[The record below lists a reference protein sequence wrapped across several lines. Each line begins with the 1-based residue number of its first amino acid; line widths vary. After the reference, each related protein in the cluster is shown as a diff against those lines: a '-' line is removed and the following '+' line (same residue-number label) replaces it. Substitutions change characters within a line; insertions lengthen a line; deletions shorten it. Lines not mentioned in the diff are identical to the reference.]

1 MSVNNYRIRIDN
13 ESQIVI
19 PFTMDGGTVGQNDL
33 IDVYEDEVT
42 EKIINRVQDFEVT
55 RYTHKETEIFEELK
69 TNINYKF
76 HFFDRTEP
84 VINTDVNDESKWL
97 CDYSYTND
105 ENFADI
111 SFTEKELYYY
121 ANSFKN
127 SFFKLDFYDSKD
139 IEDNKHYF
147 TIILPTQQG
156 VTRTADIGTPLL
168 PKVVDIKTPDFN
180 LDFIGDKEGYFLY
193 WLKNPQNLNIS
204 DFYMSAKFF
213 NAKNGQFTR
222 FLNSPQS
229 SIPKKHNFNKSKYY
243 FYRVNIDYENYE
255 YSVYDINTG
264 NRRGNITPIKWYEYI
279 NP

>member
-1 MSVNNYRIRIDN
+1 
-13 ESQIVI
+13 
-19 PFTMDGGTVGQNDL
+19 MDGGTVGQNDL

-180 LDFIGDKEGYFLY
+180 LDFIGDKEGYFIY